1 MNNKLRRYL
10 ILRLF
15 RLLFVYLVIIF
26 PITSTFAQ
34 DDIDAIAQARPHPMP
49 TSVTVDE
56 DITLERYFP
65 SINQGSVGLIR
76 LTGPDIV
83 QAQLTF
89 INVDYPFFEMSDNE
103 WYLFLVVNMDVQPRD
118 YDVTILLERINSNLI
133 LNEVVKVESAGYI
146 TQEFEMLGDLAELID
161 PELESD
167 EFTKLDAIIEDT
179 SFEILWDAK
188 GFDLPL
194 DSQVAS
200 SFGTYR
206 LLNQSISTRH
216 TGWDQQ
222 APMGTPIGVVAS
234 GKVVFAGKLD
244 IRGNYVMI
252 DHGYGV
258 YSGYAHLSQIHVTR
272 GQTIAKGQVVGM
284 SGNTGRSG
292 GAHLHWEMIVNGEW
306 IDSRAFVDMWLPS

>member
-1 MNNKLRRYL
+1 MQ
-10 ILRLF
+10 LF
-15 RLLFVYLVIIF
+15 KFLLVYIVIIY
-26 PITSTFAQ
+26 PITSPFAQ
-34 DDIDAIAQARPHPMP
+34 DDIDAIAQAQPRPMP
-49 TSVTVDE
+49 TSVTVDG

-65 SINQGSVGLIR
+65 SIHQGSVGLIR
-76 LTGPDIV
+76 LTGSDIV
-83 QAQLTF
+83 QAQLVF
-89 INVDYPFFEMSDNE
+89 LNVNYPFFEISNNE
-103 WYLFLVVNMDVQPRD
+103 WYSFLVANMDIQPRD
-118 YDVTILLERINSNLI
+118 YEVTILVERSNSKLI

-146 TQEFEMLGDLAELID
+146 TQEFEMLGDLAELIN

-167 EFTKLDAIIEDT
+167 EFTQLDAITENI
-179 SFEILWDAK
+179 SFEALWDAK

-194 DSQVAS
+194 DSEIAS

-206 LLNQSISTRH
+206 LLNQSIRTRH

-222 APMGTPIGVVAS
+222 APMGTPIGVVAT

-272 GQTIAKGQVVGM
+272 GQTIVKGQVVGM

-292 GAHLHWEMIVNGEW
+292 GAHLHWEMKVNDEW
-306 IDSRAFVDMWLPS
+306 IDGRAFVDVWLPS

>member
-1 MNNKLRRYL
+1 M
-10 ILRLF
+10 RLF
-15 RLLFVYLVIIF
+15 KFLVLYMVIIF

-34 DDIDAIAQARPHPMP
+34 DDIDAIAQARPRPMP
-49 TSVTVDE
+49 TSVTVDG
-56 DITLERYFP
+56 DIILERYFP

-89 INVDYPFFEMSDNE
+89 INADYPFFEMSDAE
-103 WYLFLVVNMDVQPRD
+103 WYLFLVANMDVQPRD
-118 YDVTILLERINSNLI
+118 YEVTILVERSNSNLI

-146 TQEFEMLGDLAELID
+146 TQEFEMIGDLEELID
-161 PELESD
+161 PELESK
-167 EFTKLDAIIEDT
+167 EFTKLDAITENI
-179 SFEILWDAK
+179 SFEVLWDAK

-194 DSQVAS
+194 DSEIAS

-206 LLNQSISTRH
+206 LLNQSIRTRH

-222 APMGTPIGVVAS
+222 APMGTPIGAVAT

-258 YSGYAHLSQIHVTR
+258 YSGYAHLSQIHVTQ
-272 GQTIAKGQVVGM
+272 GQTITKGQIVGM
-284 SGNTGRSG
+284 SGNTGRSD
-292 GAHLHWEMIVNGEW
+292 GAHLHWEMVVNGEW
-306 IDSRAFVDMWLPS
+306 IDSRSFVNMWFPS